1 MFLFFMHG
9 ADIHALFI
17 FDKGLGIDIVVIPET
32 PRDSP
37 IDQLVPPEIIDKPK
51 DLQIT
56 EGETAKFSIKVKNF
70 ETAAARWM
78 KEGKPL
84 IQSRGVST
92 YQDSD
97 TFTLEIKNA
106 DINDEALYE
115 CYVSNDAGEVRCEM
129 ELLVD
134 GMLYWFLF
142 ILEKIFF
149 QLCEIFTWSEN
160 Y

>member
-1 MFLFFMHG
+1 MHG
-9 ADIHALFI
+9 AVIHALFI
-17 FDKGLGIDIVVIPET
+17 FNKGLGIDIVVIPET

-37 IDQLVPPEIIDKPK
+37 IDQLVPPEIIDKPN

-70 ETAAARWM
+70 ESAAVRWM

-92 YQDSD
+92 YQDID

-134 GMLYWFLF
+134 GMFCGSVFL
-142 ILEKIFF
+142 
-149 QLCEIFTWSEN
+149 
-160 Y
+160 